1 MAGRAAS
8 GAGPFGWLPAAAAVA
23 AGAAV
28 GVALGLPGAAARLV
42 LAANA
47 AVQHLGLVGTALVV
61 SFVAA
66 AVAEALRP
74 LDDPDSRWA
83 RRRQWPPLQRVR
95 LRAAASRL
103 RTWARFAPRGPA
115 RPITVDDV
123 RCVAAQLLKR
133 NGRPCPRSAPHRRDR
148 MHAAGWA
155 RFAAA

>member
-1 MAGRAAS
+1 MAQVAPGS
-8 GAGPFGWLPAAAAVA
+8 GTFGWLPAAAAA
-23 AGAAV
+23 AASAAL
-28 GVALGLPGAAARLV
+28 GVALGLPNAAARLI

-95 LRAAASRL
+95 LRAAANHL
-103 RTWARFAPRGPA
+103 RTWARFAPRFPS

-123 RCVAAQLLKR
+123 RCA
-133 NGRPCPRSAPHRRDR
+133 D
-148 MHAAGWA
+148 
-155 RFAAA
+155 